1 MRRDGNGTVFGNG
14 NETGL
19 GNDGNS
25 SYSGCSE
32 NIAQSKVIYVC
43 LHIYINLHI
52 CMHMIS
58 IYRYSFIKKESRTK
72 RMKFFGNHVNFD
84 EVPVAFVCTRDIV
97 IVENIRL
104 VGSKNKCKVDT

>member
-32 NIAQSKVIYVC
+32 NIA
-43 LHIYINLHI
+43 
-52 CMHMIS
+52 
-58 IYRYSFIKKESRTK
+58 
-72 RMKFFGNHVNFD
+72 
-84 EVPVAFVCTRDIV
+84 
-97 IVENIRL
+97 
-104 VGSKNKCKVDT
+104 